1 MSRDYLFGDA
11 KATAKAGDA
20 QRKQRELAQ
29 AKSAHQNDP
38 SPQTQ
43 AALAHALFDV
53 GRYDEAELL
62 LTDLLNSKGDDI
74 QLVCDLGF
82 IYKNLGKNEKAI
94 EMFKRVVS
102 IDAKHALARCAENE
116 IWMIDPTYRPSW
128 LRADE

>member
-20 QRKQRELAQ
+20 QRKQRMLAE
-29 AKSAHQNDP
+29 AKSAYQNNP
-38 SPQTQ
+38 SAKTQ

-53 GRYDEAELL
+53 GRFDEAERL
-62 LTDLLNSKGDDI
+62 LTDLLSSRGDDI

-82 IYKNLGKNEKAI
+82 IYKNLGSNEKAI
-94 EMFKRVVS
+94 EMFKRVVAL
-102 IDAKHALARCAENE
+102 DAKHALARCAENE

-128 LRADE
+128 LRADK

>member
-20 QRKQRELAQ
+20 QRKQRVLAE
-29 AKSAHQNDP
+29 AKTAYQSDP
-38 SPQTQ
+38 SAQTQ

-53 GRYDEAELL
+53 GRYDEAERL

-82 IYKNLGKNEKAI
+82 IYKNLGKSEQAI
-94 EMFKRVVS
+94 EMFKRVVAL
-102 IDAKHALARCAENE
+102 DAKHALARCAENE
-116 IWMIDPTYRPSW
+116 IWMMDPTYRPSW
-128 LRADE
+128 LRADK